1 MGSWLPLQ
9 PPGIVGVVSNPSAA
23 GQEAEGKIYRFWALG
38 PDLFGG
44 LLPYW
49 VTLGL
54 PASRM
59 ALLGMLLGLLMASCF
74 TFCLSHQNPEFALT
88 SPEKSRTKEA
98 DRKETTAEEELDS
111 EVLEVFHPT
120 HEWQALRPGQAVPAG
135 SHVRLNLQTGARE
148 VKLQEEDKFRSNLK
162 GLKKGRRLDINTNT
176 YTSQDL
182 KSALAKF
189 KEGAEVESSKEDKAR
204 QAKVKRL
211 FRPIEELKKDFEE
224 LNVIIETD
232 MQIMVRLINKFNSSS
247 SSLEEKIAALFD
259 LEYYVHQMDNAQ
271 GLLSFGGLQVVINGL
286 NSTEPLVKEYAAFV
300 LGAAFSSNPKVQ
312 VEAIEGG
319 ALQKLLVILATEQPL
334 PAKKKVLFALCSLL
348 RHFPYAQQQFLK
360 LGGLQVLRSLVQA
373 KGTEMLAVRV
383 VTLLYDLVTEKQM
396 FAEEEAELT
405 QETSPEKLQQYRQV
419 PLLPGLREQGWCE
432 ITAHLLALPEHDAR
446 EKVLQT
452 LGALLATCRD
462 RYRQDPQLSR
472 TLVSLKAEYQALAA
486 LELQD
491 GEDEGYF
498 RELLGSI
505 NSLLKELR

>member
-1 MGSWLPLQ
+1 MS
-9 PPGIVGVVSNPSAA
+9 
-23 GQEAEGKIYRFWALG
+23 
-38 PDLFGG
+38 
-44 LLPYW
+44 
-49 VTLGL
+49 
-54 PASRM
+54 
-59 ALLGMLLGLLMASCF
+59 MLLGLLVASYF
-74 TFCLSHQNPEFALT
+74 TFCLSHQSLGFALT
-88 SPEKSRTKEA
+88 NPEKSNTKEE
-98 DRKETTAEEELDS
+98 RKEAITEEEPET
-111 EVLEVFHPT
+111 EVLEVFDPT

-148 VKLQEEDKFRSNLK
+148 VRLQSEDQFRNNLK
-162 GLKKGRRLDINTNT
+162 GLKKGRRLDINTDA

-189 KEGAEVESSKEDKAR
+189 KEGAEMESSKEDKER
-204 QAKVKRL
+204 QAKVKQL
-211 FRPIEELKKDFEE
+211 FRPIEELKKDFAE
-224 LNVIIETD
+224 LNVVIETD

-271 GLLSFGGLQVVINGL
+271 DLLSFGGLQVVINGL

-319 ALQKLLVILATEQPL
+319 ALQKLLVLLATEHPL
-334 PAKKKVLFALCSLL
+334 TTKKKVLFALCSLL
-348 RHFPYAQQQFLK
+348 RHFPYAQQQFLR
-360 LGGLQVLRSLVQA
+360 LGGLQVLRSLVQD
-373 KGTEMLAVRV
+373 KGTEVLAVRV
-383 VTLLYDLVTEKQM
+383 VTLLYDLVTEKM

-405 QETSPEKLQQYRQV
+405 RDMSPQKLQQYRQV
-419 PLLPGLREQGWCE
+419 HLLPSLQEQGWCE

-462 RYRQDPQLSR
+462 RYRQDLQLSQ
-472 TLVSLKAEYQALAA
+472 TLSSLQAEYQALAA
-486 LELQD
+486 LELQQ
-491 GEDEGYF
+491 GEDDGYF

-505 NSLLKELR
+505 TSLLKELR

>member
-1 MGSWLPLQ
+1 MAPL
-9 PPGIVGVVSNPSAA
+9 S
-23 GQEAEGKIYRFWALG
+23 
-38 PDLFGG
+38 
-44 LLPYW
+44 
-49 VTLGL
+49 
-54 PASRM
+54 
-59 ALLGMLLGLLMASCF
+59 MLLGLLIASCF
-74 TFCLSHQNPEFALT
+74 TFCLSHQNPKEFALT
-88 SPEKSRTKEA
+88 NPEKSSTKETE
-98 DRKETTAEEELDS
+98 RKETKAEEKLDT

-135 SHVRLNLQTGARE
+135 SHVRLHLQTGARE
-148 VKLQEEDKFRSNLK
+148 VKLQNEDKFRNNLK
-162 GLKKGRRLDINTNT
+162 ELKKGKRLDIKSNT

-189 KEGAEVESSKEDKAR
+189 KEGAEMDSSKEDQAR
-204 QAKVKRL
+204 QAEVKRL
-211 FRPIEELKKDFEE
+211 FRPIEELKKDFDE
-224 LNVIIETD
+224 LNVVIETD

-271 GLLSFGGLQVVINGL
+271 DLLSFGGLQVVINGL

-334 PAKKKVLFALCSLL
+334 AAKKKVLFALCSLL

-360 LGGLQVLRSLVQA
+360 LGGLQVLRSLVQE
-373 KGTEMLAVRV
+373 KGTEVLAVRV
-383 VTLLYDLVTEKQM
+383 VTLLYDLVTEKM
-396 FAEEEAELT
+396 FAEEEAVLT

-419 PLLPGLREQGWCE
+419 HLLPGLREQGWCE
-432 ITAHLLALPEHDAR
+432 ITARLLALPEHDAR

-452 LGALLATCRD
+452 LGAFLVTCRD
-462 RYRQDPQLSR
+462 HYRQNLQLSG
-472 TLVSLKAEYQALAA
+472 TLASLQAEYQALAA

-505 NSLLKELR
+505 NSLLQELR

>member
-1 MGSWLPLQ
+1 MLPKSPKAWSLNMPSHALPLSGMA
-9 PPGIVGVVSNPSAA
+9 P
-23 GQEAEGKIYRFWALG
+23 LCM
-38 PDLFGG
+38 LF
-44 LLPYW
+44 
-49 VTLGL
+49 
-54 PASRM
+54 
-59 ALLGMLLGLLMASCF
+59 GLLMACCF
-74 TFCLSHQNPEFALT
+74 TFCLSHQDLGFALT
-88 SPEKSRTKEA
+88 SPEKSSTKDTE
-98 DRKETTAEEELDS
+98 RKEITKEEELES
-111 EVLEVFHPT
+111 EVLEVLHPT
-120 HEWQALRPGQAVPAG
+120 HEWQVLRPGQAVPAG

-148 VKLQEEDKFRSNLK
+148 VKLQYEDKFQNNLK
-162 GLKKGRRLDINTNT
+162 GSRKGRRLDINTNT

-189 KEGAEVESSKEDKAR
+189 KEGAEMDSSKEDKAR

-211 FRPIEELKKDFEE
+211 FRPIEELKKDFAE
-224 LNVIIETD
+224 LNVVIETD

-271 GLLSFGGLQVVINGL
+271 DLLSFGGLQVVINGL

-334 PAKKKVLFALCSLL
+334 TAKKKVLFALCSLL

-360 LGGLQVLRSLVQA
+360 LGGLQVLRSLVHE
-373 KGTEMLAVRV
+373 KGTEVLAVRV
-383 VTLLYDLVTEKQM
+383 VTLLYDLVTEKM

-405 QETSPEKLQQYRQV
+405 RDTSPEKLQQYRQV
-419 PLLPGLREQGWCE
+419 HLLPGLREQGWCE

-452 LGALLATCRD
+452 LGALLVTCRD
-462 RYRQDPQLSR
+462 RYQQEPQLTR
-472 TLVSLKAEYQALAA
+472 TLASLQAEYQALAA

-498 RELLGSI
+498 RELLNSI
-505 NSLLKELR
+505 NSLMKELR

>member
-1 MGSWLPLQ
+1 MTPQSLSP
-9 PPGIVGVVSNPSAA
+9 
-23 GQEAEGKIYRFWALG
+23 
-38 PDLFGG
+38 
-44 LLPYW
+44 
-49 VTLGL
+49 
-54 PASRM
+54 SRM
-59 ALLGMLLGLLMASCF
+59 APFGMLLGLLMAFCF
-74 TFCLSHQNPEFALT
+74 TSCLNYQNPNEFALT
-88 SPEKSRTKEA
+88 NLEKSSTKEP
-98 DRKETTAEEELDS
+98 DKKETKVEEEMDP
-111 EVLEVFHPT
+111 EVLEVFQPT

-148 VKLQEEDKFRSNLK
+148 VKLQYEDKFRNNLK
-162 GLKKGRRLDINTNT
+162 GLKKGKRLDINTNT

-189 KEGAEVESSKEDKAR
+189 KEGAQRESSKED
-204 QAKVKRL
+204 
-211 FRPIEELKKDFEE
+211 E
-224 LNVIIETD
+224 
-232 MQIMVRLINKFNSSS
+232 
-247 SSLEEKIAALFD
+247 
-259 LEYYVHQMDNAQ
+259 MDNAQ
-271 GLLSFGGLQVVINGL
+271 DLLSFGGLQVVINGL

-334 PAKKKVLFALCSLL
+334 TAKKKVLFALCSLL

-360 LGGLQVLRSLVQA
+360 LGGLQVLKGLVQE
-373 KGTEMLAVRV
+373 KSTEVLAVRV

-405 QETSPEKLQQYRQV
+405 QDVSAEKLQQYRQV
-419 PLLPGLREQGWCE
+419 HLLPGLREQGWCE

-452 LGALLATCRD
+452 LGALLATCWD
-462 RYRQDPQLSR
+462 HYRKDPQLSKM
-472 TLVSLKAEYQALAA
+472 LASLQAEYQALAT
-486 LELQD
+486 LELQE

-505 NSLLKELR
+505 DSLLRKLR

>member
-1 MGSWLPLQ
+1 MEECGRNRKEKRPLTMPHQ
-9 PPGIVGVVSNPSAA
+9 
-23 GQEAEGKIYRFWALG
+23 
-38 PDLFGG
+38 G
-44 LLPYW
+44 LL
-49 VTLGL
+49 LF
-54 PASRM
+54 RM
-59 ALLGMLLGLLMASCF
+59 ASLGMLLGMLMTSCF
-74 TFCLSHQNPEFALT
+74 TFCLSHKNSEFALT
-88 SPEKSRTKEA
+88 NPEESSTKETE
-98 DRKETTAEEELDS
+98 RKETAEEELDPK
-111 EVLEVFHPT
+111 VLEVFYPT
-120 HEWQALRPGQAVPAG
+120 HEWQALRPGHAVPAG

-148 VKLQEEDKFRSNLK
+148 VKLQDEDKLRNNLK
-162 GLKKGRRLDINTNT
+162 GLKKGKRLDINTNT

-189 KEGAEVESSKEDKAR
+189 KEGADMESSKEDKAR

-224 LNVIIETD
+224 LNVVIETD
-232 MQIMVRLINKFNSSS
+232 MQIMVRLINKFNSSN

-271 GLLSFGGLQVVINGL
+271 DLLSFGGLQVVINGL
-286 NSTEPLVKEYAAFV
+286 NSTEPLLKEYAAFV

-319 ALQKLLVILATEQPL
+319 ALQKLLVVLATEQSL
-334 PAKKKVLFALCSLL
+334 TAKKKVLFALCSLL

-360 LGGLQVLRSLVQA
+360 LGGLQVLRSLVQE
-373 KGTEMLAVRV
+373 KGMEVLAVRV
-383 VTLLYDLVTEKQM
+383 VTLLYDLVTEKM
-396 FAEEEAELT
+396 FAEEEAELMR
-405 QETSPEKLQQYRQV
+405 ETSPEKLQQYRQV
-419 PLLPGLREQGWCE
+419 HLLPGLQEQGWCE

-462 RYRQDPQLSR
+462 RYRQDPQLNR
-472 TLVSLKAEYQALAA
+472 TLVILQAEYQALAA

-498 RELLGSI
+498 WELLGSI

>member
-1 MGSWLPLQ
+1 MPPQGLPL
-9 PPGIVGVVSNPSAA
+9 
-23 GQEAEGKIYRFWALG
+23 
-38 PDLFGG
+38 
-44 LLPYW
+44 
-49 VTLGL
+49 
-54 PASRM
+54 SRM
-59 ALLGMLLGLLMASCF
+59 APLGMLLGLLIASCF

-88 SPEKSRTKEA
+88 NTEKSSTKETE
-98 DRKETTAEEELDS
+98 RKETTAEEELDP

-120 HEWQALRPGQAVPAG
+120 HEWEPLRPGQAVPAG

-148 VKLQEEDKFRSNLK
+148 VKLQDEDKFRNNLK
-162 GLKKGRRLDINTNT
+162 GSKKGKSCVFPPLVSRDHPVGLLADRRQRLNINTNT

-189 KEGAEVESSKEDKAR
+189 KEGVETETSKEDKAR
-204 QAKVKRL
+204 QAEVKRL

-224 LNVIIETD
+224 LNVVIESD

-271 GLLSFGGLQVVINGL
+271 DLFSFGGLQVVINGL

-334 PAKKKVLFALCSLL
+334 TAKKKVLFALCSLL

-360 LGGLQVLRSLVQA
+360 LGGLQVLRSLVQE
-373 KGTEMLAVRV
+373 KGTEVLAVRV
-383 VTLLYDLVTEKQM
+383 VTLLYDLVTEKM
-396 FAEEEAELT
+396 FAEEEAKLT
-405 QETSPEKLQQYRQV
+405 REMSPEKLQQYRQV
-419 PLLPGLREQGWCE
+419 HLLPGLREQGWCE

-462 RYRQDPQLSR
+462 RFRQDPQLSR
-472 TLVSLKAEYQALAA
+472 MLASLQAEYQALAT

>member
-1 MGSWLPLQ
+1 MWKAILAVDCEEDCKPLEVL
-9 PPGIVGVVSNPSAA
+9 GIVLHYLPSA
-23 GQEAEGKIYRFWALG
+23 
-38 PDLFGG
+38 
-44 LLPYW
+44 
-49 VTLGL
+49 
-54 PASRM
+54 RM
-59 ALLGMLLGLLMASCF
+59 APRGILLGLLLTSCF
-74 TFCLSHQNPEFALT
+74 TLCLSCQNSNNFALINT
-88 SPEKSRTKEA
+88 EKSIHKESETKET
-98 DRKETTAEEELDS
+98 RGEEELDT

-120 HEWQALRPGQAVPAG
+120 QEWQTLQPGQAVPAG

-148 VKLQEEDKFRSNLK
+148 VKLQQEDKFQNNLK
-162 GLKKGRRLDINTNT
+162 GFKKGRRLDINTNT

-189 KEGAEVESSKEDKAR
+189 KEGAEMENSKDE
-204 QAKVKRL
+204 
-211 FRPIEELKKDFEE
+211 
-224 LNVIIETD
+224 
-232 MQIMVRLINKFNSSS
+232 
-247 SSLEEKIAALFD
+247 
-259 LEYYVHQMDNAQ
+259 QMDNAQ
-271 GLLSFGGLQVVINGL
+271 DLLSFGGLQVVINGL

-319 ALQKLLVILATEQPL
+319 ALQKLLVILATDQPL

-360 LGGLQVLRSLVQA
+360 LGGLQVLRSLVQEESA
-373 KGTEMLAVRV
+373 KVLAVRV
-383 VTLLYDLVTEKQM
+383 VTLLYDLVTEKM

-405 QETSPEKLQQYRQV
+405 QDSPPEKLRQYRQV
-419 PLLPGLREQGWCE
+419 HLLPGLREQGWCE

-462 RYRQDPQLSR
+462 RYRQDLQLSR
-472 TLVSLKAEYQALAA
+472 TLGSLQAEYQALAS
-486 LELQD
+486 LELQE

-498 RELLGSI
+498 RELLASI

>member
-1 MGSWLPLQ
+1 MGYKAREPLKWQ
-9 PPGIVGVVSNPSAA
+9 EHILLRFDGA
-23 GQEAEGKIYRFWALG
+23 GPRLWPCQ
-38 PDLFGG
+38 G
-44 LLPYW
+44 LIL
-49 VTLGL
+49 L
-54 PASRM
+54 RM
-59 ALLGMLLGLLMASCF
+59 ARLGILLGLLMAACF
-74 TFCLSHQNPEFALT
+74 TFCLGRKDSELALT
-88 SPEKSRTKEA
+88 HPEESSTKETA
-98 DRKETTAEEELDS
+98 RKGSTAEEELEP

-120 HEWQALRPGQAVPAG
+120 HEWQALHPGQAVPAG

-148 VKLQEEDKFRSNLK
+148 VKLQDEDKFRSNLK
-162 GLKKGRRLDINTNT
+162 GLKKGKRLDINTNT

-189 KEGAEVESSKEDKAR
+189 KEGAERENSKEDKER

-224 LNVIIETD
+224 LNVVIETD

-247 SSLEEKIAALFD
+247 SSLEEKVAALFD

-271 GLLSFGGLQVVINGL
+271 DLLSFGGLQVVINGL
-286 NSTEPLVKEYAAFV
+286 NSTEPLVKEYAAFA

-312 VEAIEGG
+312 VEAVEGG

-334 PAKKKVLFALCSLL
+334 TAKKKVLFALCSLL

-360 LGGLQVLRSLVQA
+360 LGGLQVLRSLVQE
-373 KGTEMLAVRV
+373 KGTEVLAVRV
-383 VTLLYDLVTEKQM
+383 VTLLYDLVTEKM

-405 QETSPEKLQQYRQV
+405 RETSPEKLQQYRQV
-419 PLLPGLREQGWCE
+419 HLLPGLREQGWCE

-462 RYRQDPQLSR
+462 HYRQDPQLSR
-472 TLVSLKAEYQALAA
+472 TLVSLQAEYQALAA
-486 LELQD
+486 LELRE

-498 RELLGSI
+498 RELLGAI
-505 NSLLKELR
+505 NSLLTELR

>member
-1 MGSWLPLQ
+1 MPLQ
-9 PPGIVGVVSNPSAA
+9 
-23 GQEAEGKIYRFWALG
+23 
-38 PDLFGG
+38 
-44 LLPYW
+44 
-49 VTLGL
+49 GL
-54 PASRM
+54 PQSRM
-59 ALLGMLLGLLMASCF
+59 APLGMLLGLLIASCF
-74 TFCLSHQNPEFALT
+74 TFCFSHQNQEFALT
-88 SPEKSRTKEA
+88 NPEKSTTKETE
-98 DRKETTAEEELDS
+98 RKETTAEEELDP
-111 EVLEVFHPT
+111 EVLEVFHPSP
-120 HEWQALRPGQAVPAG
+120 EWQALQPGQAVPAG

-148 VKLQEEDKFRSNLK
+148 VKLQNEDKFQNTLK
-162 GLKKGRRLDINTNT
+162 GTKKGKRLDINTNT

-189 KEGAEVESSKEDKAR
+189 KEGAEMESSKEDKAR
-204 QAKVKRL
+204 QAEVKRL
-211 FRPIEELKKDFEE
+211 FRPIEELKRDFAEM
-224 LNVIIETD
+224 NVVIETD

-271 GLLSFGGLQVVINGL
+271 DLLSFGGLQVVINGL

-334 PAKKKVLFALCSLL
+334 TAKKKVLFALCSLL

-360 LGGLQVLRSLVQA
+360 LGGLQVLRSLVQE
-373 KGTEMLAVRV
+373 KGTEVLAVRV
-383 VTLLYDLVTEKQM
+383 VTLLYDLVTEKM
-396 FAEEEAELT
+396 FAEEEAKLT

-419 PLLPGLREQGWCE
+419 HLLPSLREQGWCE

-452 LGALLATCRD
+452 LGALLVTCRD
-462 RYRQDPQLSR
+462 HYHQDPKLGR
-472 TLVSLKAEYQALAA
+472 TLASLQAEYQVLAA
-486 LELQD
+486 QELQD

-498 RELLGSI
+498 WELLGSI

>member
-1 MGSWLPLQ
+1 MIP
-9 PPGIVGVVSNPSAA
+9 
-23 GQEAEGKIYRFWALG
+23 K
-38 PDLFGG
+38 
-44 LLPYW
+44 
-49 VTLGL
+49 GL
-54 PASRM
+54 PICRM
-59 ALLGMLLGLLMASCF
+59 APLGMLLGLLIASCF
-74 TFCLSHQNPEFALT
+74 TFCFSHQNTKEFALT
-88 SPEKSRTKEA
+88 NPDKSTTKETE
-98 DRKETTAEEELDS
+98 RMETTEEELDP
-111 EVLEVFHPT
+111 EILEMFHPS

-148 VKLQEEDKFRSNLK
+148 VKLKDEDKFRNTLK
-162 GLKKGRRLDINTNT
+162 GSKKGKRLDIDTNT

-182 KSALAKF
+182 KSALTKF
-189 KEGAEVESSKEDKAR
+189 KEGAKMESSKEDKAR
-204 QAKVKRL
+204 QAEVKRL
-211 FRPIEELKKDFEE
+211 FRPIEKLKKEFEE
-224 LNVIIETD
+224 LNVVIETD

-271 GLLSFGGLQVVINGL
+271 DLLSFGGLQVVINGL

-334 PAKKKVLFALCSLL
+334 AAKKK
-348 RHFPYAQQQFLK
+348 
-360 LGGLQVLRSLVQA
+360 
-373 KGTEMLAVRV
+373 
-383 VTLLYDLVTEKQM
+383 M

-405 QETSPEKLQQYRQV
+405 RETSPEKLQQYRQV
-419 PLLPGLREQGWCE
+419 QLLPSLREQGWCE

-452 LGALLATCRD
+452 LGALLVTCRD
-462 RYRQDPQLSR
+462 HYHQDPELSR
-472 TLVSLKAEYQALAA
+472 RLASLQAEYQVLAA
-486 LELQD
+486 QELRD

-505 NSLLKELR
+505 DSLLTELR